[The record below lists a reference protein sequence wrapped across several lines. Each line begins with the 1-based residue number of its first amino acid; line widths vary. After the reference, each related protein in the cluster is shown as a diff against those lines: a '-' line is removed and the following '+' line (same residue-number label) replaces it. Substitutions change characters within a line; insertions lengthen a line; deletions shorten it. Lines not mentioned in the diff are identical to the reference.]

1 MLTHHTTDVYSVCFP
16 ISSDPQQ
23 FLDYADELVDQSLNN
38 AKSSFAVL
46 ESFSKTVTSYGLSV
60 NESWPLLTLPHFE
73 IRGSDYLDISGA
85 EQVAFAPIV
94 VDGHREAWEAYTV
107 AHQSWIKDGIDLE
120 YLLSLQ
126 EPEAPRDNGEDI
138 APGTNAEGFSN
149 IGKAKPIQETI
160 WRHAPFT
167 HRAEVELSKGP
178 HVPLWQTYPAPRNSF
193 IVNYNLLGS
202 SEFQELIDI
211 TISSRKAVLSNV
223 IDNFVLFGS
232 ARTTNLDPKSVV
244 LQPIF
249 ESFLEGASIVG
260 FLMVVIPWHI
270 YFDRVLSKGADP
282 VVCVLRNSCR
292 EVFSYEVSGP
302 QATFLGEGD
311 WHDEFYDYLEITTEF
326 AAFHGA
332 TDNVGQQQHHLL
344 QHEVQ
349 SVCNFSLY
357 IYPTRKMEDEF
368 SSSTPILITLGV
380 VGVFAF
386 TSAVFLLYDCL
397 VQRRQHKVSAT
408 ARKTAAIVTSLF
420 PEEVHDRLFS
430 SPLAASN
437 TSRSASTNYAPKFK
451 LRKLVPDGEQQ
462 KADREGSSSGDAP
475 IADLFPQ
482 CTGTCVDV
490 GIVLFQLSSHST
502 DPLCC
507 HSHVL

>member
-1 MLTHHTTDVYSVCFP
+1 M
-16 ISSDPQQ
+16 
-23 FLDYADELVDQSLNN
+23 DQSKNN

-94 VDGHREAWEAYTV
+94 GDGRREAWEAYTV
-107 AHQSWIKDGIDLE
+107 AHQSWIKDGIGLE
-120 YLLSLQ
+120 YLLTVHRPKTPSSDS
-126 EPEAPRDNGEDI
+126 EGEGGDI
-138 APGTNAEGFSN
+138 SPGTNAEGFSN

-160 WRHAPFT
+160 WRYAPFT
-167 HRAEVELSKGP
+167 HRAQVELSKGP
-178 HVPLWQTYPAPRNSF
+178 HAPLWQTYPAPRNSF

-249 ESFLEGASIVG
+249 ASFLEGASIVG
-260 FLMVVIPWHI
+260 FLIVVIPWHI
-270 YFDRVLSKGADP
+270 YFDQVLSKGADP
-282 VVCVLRNSCR
+282 VVCVLRNSCG

-311 WHDEFYDYLEITTEF
+311 WHDESYDYLEVTTEF

-332 TDNVGQQQHHLL
+332 TDIVEQQQQHLF

-349 SVCNFSLY
+349 SVCDFTLH
-357 IYPTRKMEDEF
+357 IYPTSKMEEEF
-368 SSSTPILITLGV
+368 SSSTPVLITLGV
-380 VGVFAF
+380 IGVFAF
-386 TSAVFLLYDCL
+386 TTAVFLLYDCL
-397 VQRRQHKVSAT
+397 VQRRQHKVSTT
-408 ARKTAAIVTSLF
+408 ARKTTAIVSSLF
-420 PEEVHDRLFS
+420 PEEVHERLFS

-437 TSRSASTNYAPKFK
+437 TTRSVSTKYAPKFK
-451 LRKLVPDGEQQ
+451 LRKLVS
-462 KADREGSSSGDAP
+462 DREHPKSEKEGSSSGDEP

-482 CTGTCVDV
+482 CTGTHA
-490 GIVLFQLSSHST
+490 S
-502 DPLCC
+502 
-507 HSHVL
+507 